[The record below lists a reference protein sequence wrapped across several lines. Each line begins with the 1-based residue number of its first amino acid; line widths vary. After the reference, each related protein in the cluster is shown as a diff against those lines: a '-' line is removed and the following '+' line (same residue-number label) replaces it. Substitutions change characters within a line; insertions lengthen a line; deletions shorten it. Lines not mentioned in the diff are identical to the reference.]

1 MVFAV
6 ESELESNELRNEH
19 DKSHCG
25 WISGKE
31 TFESSVMNLIS
42 QLSAFTTQ
50 ESGLIDNPTLLKFK
64 TIQLRPYVFVF
75 VGVFLS

>member
-6 ESELESNELRNEH
+6 ETELESNESRNEH

-50 ESGLIDNPTLLKFK
+50 ESGLIENPTLLFK
-64 TIQLRPYVFVF
+64 TIQLRVYVFVF